1 MHRFLVPAL
10 VLLVAAG
17 AEARP
22 RGGTGSLQLNSMTT
36 GAVVLIDGKEVGALP
51 LAGAVELPVGQH
63 TLKIMKRGYTE
74 FLDVFTIARHK
85 TTKLEIDLLPY
96 AGILTVSSSVPGAR
110 VFIDGKFEG
119 TTPVEREVL
128 IGRRAI
134 RVTKAGYYDF
144 IASIKSIAGQDKA
157 LHAKLR
163 LLPLGTTPYR
173 PKPPPPAKWYEKW
186 YVWAGAAG
194 AVAVVAVAIAVP
206 VTLAN
211 KNSIENWDP
220 ELRFFAGKK

>member
-1 MHRFLVPAL
+1 MHRLLVPAL
-10 VLLVAAG
+10 VLLLAAS
-17 AEARP
+17 AEAR
-22 RGGTGSLQLNSMTT
+22 RGGTGQLQLNSMTT
-36 GAVVLIDGKEVGALP
+36 GAVVLIDGKEVGAIP
-51 LAGAVELPVGQH
+51 LAGSINLPVGQH
-63 TLKIMKRGYTE
+63 TLKITKRGYTE
-74 FLDVFTIARHK
+74 FLDVFTITRHK
-85 TTKLEIDLLPY
+85 TTTLDIDLLPY
-96 AGILTVSSSVPGAR
+96 AGVLTVTSSAEGAR

-119 TTPVEREVL
+119 TTPVEKEVL

-144 IASIKSIAGQDKA
+144 IATIKSIAGQDKK

-173 PKPPPPAKWYEKW
+173 PKPLPPAKWYEKW

-206 VTLAN
+206 VTMAN
-211 KNSIENWDP
+211 RNSIDNWGP
-220 ELRFFAGKK
+220 ELRYFAGKK